1 MSSYVTTEYE
11 LLEEQVLLKKLEEQ
25 AIVPFL
31 TA

>member
-11 LLEEQVLLKKLEEQ
+11 LLEEQVLLNKLEEQ